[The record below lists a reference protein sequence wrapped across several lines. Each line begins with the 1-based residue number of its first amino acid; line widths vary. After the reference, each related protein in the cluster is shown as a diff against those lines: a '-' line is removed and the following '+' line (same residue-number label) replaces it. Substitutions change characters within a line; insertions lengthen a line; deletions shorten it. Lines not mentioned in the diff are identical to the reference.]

1 MKLNQYSAKTGE
13 FVKTL
18 LEEQNERYIEP
29 LTPIVFLKND
39 PSRFIYRTNN
49 RDGYFS
55 LYLCEAATG
64 KVLKR
69 LTDVNADV
77 EMVGQDDKFV
87 YYTSAEVSPVDNHL
101 FRVEV
106 KSGKK
111 TRLTQA
117 EGWHKVTMSGDMKYF
132 VDNYS
137 SLKVPRVI
145 LLVQNDGKK
154 VKELLIGRSYQRL

>member
-55 LYLCEAATG
+55 LYLWEATTG
-64 KVLKR
+64 KVMKR
-69 LTDVNADV
+69 LTDVNAEV
-77 EMVGQDDKFV
+77 GIVGQVDKSGN
-87 YYTSAEVSPVDNHL
+87 YNSAEVSPVKNHL
-101 FRVEV
+101 
-106 KSGKK
+106 
-111 TRLTQA
+111 
-117 EGWHKVTMSGDMKYF
+117 
-132 VDNYS
+132 
-137 SLKVPRVI
+137 
-145 LLVQNDGKK
+145 
-154 VKELLIGRSYQRL
+154 

>member
-87 YYTSAEVSPVDNHL
+87 YYTSAEVSPVPPFRHQHSHRSAYSTL
-101 FRVEV
+101 FRLQPHTD
-106 KSGKK
+106 K
-111 TRLTQA
+111 
-117 EGWHKVTMSGDMKYF
+117 D
-132 VDNYS
+132 
-137 SLKVPRVI
+137 
-145 LLVQNDGKK
+145 
-154 VKELLIGRSYQRL
+154 